1 MAFFKLRRLQLGT
14 AMALVLMVAG
24 PSLAAPEAKPAATT
38 PEVHFDVASVDT
50 FAGAFLAAR
59 TADNDYDYESAIKLY
74 RTALKF
80 DPGNVE
86 VRERLM
92 VCLFMNANFEEGV
105 AESAKLKDDPS
116 IERIATIARGIDA
129 IRNKNFAG
137 AHQLLKYS
145 GPNELDRM
153 VNTLLV
159 AWAQFGEGKTK
170 EAIATIDQMKGPDWY
185 SVFRNY
191 NAGMIAAAAGD
202 TDTAR
207 KRLTDTLSNRE
218 EGAAASDTY
227 MRAVTALASLEAA
240 AGNKQ
245 QALDAISA
253 GEAFAPGYV
262 PLAAFR
268 KQIEAGEKPPLGIKT
283 AVDGAASVLFSVGG
297 ALNQSLANAPDR
309 QGAQDIVAFYLTT
322 SYALSPQNADTAVLL
337 GGLAESLNQ
346 PQRAIYWYQKVPAN
360 SPLRRVSEL
369 QLGLNLAN
377 TGKTEEAKQH
387 LETAIKEDPR
397 DIRGYVA
404 YGSLLSDQKEYDE
417 MASNYDKA
425 VEVIGPLAKR
435 SDWSVFF
442 QRGIAYERLKKWD
455 KAEPNFKKA
464 LALYP
469 DQPQVLNYLG
479 YSWVDMNIHLDDGL
493 NMIKK
498 AVDLRPDDGYI
509 VDSLGWAYYRLNRFD
524 DAVEELEHAVEL
536 KAADAT
542 INDHLGDAY
551 WRVGRKLEAIFQW
564 QTALELK
571 PDDIEIPKIK
581 KKIANGLPPQQADA
595 SDPTKAR
602 DVTVAQADT
611 IIKQP
616 TDAKPADAAKQPVQP
631 ADDKAQQPAA
641 QQTEEKPADTIK
653 QPTDV
658 KPADTATEPVEQK
671 PADTMTKPADQ
682 KPADAAKQPVEQKPA
697 DAVTQPA
704 DQKPADNAVTA
715 PVESQS
721 HTVVKGDSLWNI
733 AKDQLGDGY
742 RFHEIIKLNP
752 GLRRHPDRLQPGQML
767 KLPDG
772 QK

>member
-1 MAFFKLRRLQLGT
+1 MALSKLRWLKYGT
-14 AMALVLMVAG
+14 AMAIVLAAAG
-24 PSLAAPEAKPAATT
+24 SSLAAQEAKPAAV
-38 PEVHFDVASVDT
+38 PAPVHFDAAAVDT
-50 FAGAFLAAR
+50 FSGALLAAR
-59 TADNDYDYESAIKLY
+59 TADNDYDYPTAITLY

-80 DPGNVE
+80 APGNVD

-92 VCLFMNANFEEGV
+92 VCLFMNGDFEQGV
-105 AESAKLKDDPS
+105 AEATKLKDDPAV
-116 IERIATIARGIDA
+116 ERIATISRGIDA
-129 IRNKNFAG
+129 IRNKNFPEAYK
-137 AHQLLKYS
+137 LLQYS

-159 AWAQFGEGKTK
+159 AWGKFGEGKAK
-170 EAIATIDQMKGPDWY
+170 DAIATIDKMKGPDWY

-191 NAGMIAAAAGD
+191 NAGMIAAASGD
-202 TDTAR
+202 IDTAR
-207 KRLTDTLSNRE
+207 KRLVDTIANRE
-218 EGAAASDTY
+218 EGGAASDTY
-227 MRAVTALASLEAA
+227 MRAVIALASLEAG

-245 QALDAISA
+245 KALDAISA

-268 KQIEAGEKPPLGIKT
+268 KQIEAGQKPPLAVRT
-283 AVDGAASVLFSVGG
+283 AIDGAAAVLFSVGG

-322 SYALSPQNADTAVLL
+322 SYALAPTNSDTAVLL
-337 GGLAESLNQ
+337 GGLAESLDQ
-346 PQRAIYWYQKVPAN
+346 PLRAIQWYQKVAVD

-377 TGKTEEAKQH
+377 TGKTDEAKQH
-387 LETAIKEDPR
+387 LQAAIKGDPN

-404 YGSLLSDQKEYDE
+404 YGSFLSDQKQYPE
-417 MASNYDKA
+417 MAATYDKA

-442 QRGIAYERLKKWD
+442 QRGIAYERLKQWD
-455 KAEPNFKKA
+455 KAEPNFKRA
-464 LALYP
+464 LELFP

-479 YSWVDMNIHLDDGL
+479 YSWVDMNIHLDEGL
-493 NMIKK
+493 NMIRK

-571 PDDIEIPKIK
+571 PEQGDIAKIR
-581 KKIANGLPPQQADA
+581 KKIATGLPPLET
-595 SDPTKAR
+595 S
-602 DVTVAQADT
+602 VTPAEKPAVDVAQAE
-611 IIKQP
+611 
-616 TDAKPADAAKQPVQP
+616 
-631 ADDKAQQPAA
+631 PAA
-641 QQTEEKPADTIK
+641 QSDAGKDGTEKPADPVKVDPAKVDPAKNEPVKTE
-653 QPTDV
+653 PVMVDPANGDG
-658 KPADTATEPVEQK
+658 KPADTKTAPVEQK
-671 PADTMTKPADQ
+671 PADTKVAPVDVKPADG
-682 KPADAAKQPVEQKPA
+682 AA
-697 DAVTQPA
+697 
-704 DQKPADNAVTA
+704 TA
-715 PVESQS
+715 PVDGQS
-721 HTVVKGDSLWNI
+721 HTVIKGDSLWNI
-733 AKDQLGDGY
+733 AKELLGDGY

-752 GLRRHPDRLQPGQML
+752 ELRRDPDMLQPGQML
-767 KLPDG
+767 KLPE
-772 QK
+772 QKK

>member
-1 MAFFKLRRLQLGT
+1 MALSKLRWLKYGT
-14 AMALVLMVAG
+14 AVALVVAAAG
-24 PSLAAPEAKPAATT
+24 SALAAQEAKPAPVPA
-38 PEVHFDVASVDT
+38 PVHFDAAAVDT
-50 FAGAFLAAR
+50 FSGALLAAR
-59 TADNDYDYESAIKLY
+59 TADNDYDYPTAITLY

-80 DPGNVE
+80 APGNVD

-92 VCLFMNANFEEGV
+92 VCLFMNGNFEEGV
-105 AESAKLKDDPS
+105 AEATRLKDDPAV
-116 IERIATIARGIDA
+116 ERIATISRGIDA
-129 IRNKNFAG
+129 IRKKDFAG
-137 AHQLLKYS
+137 AYKLLQYS

-153 VNTLLV
+153 VNILLV
-159 AWAQFGEGKTK
+159 AWGQFGEGKAK
-170 EAIATIDQMKGPDWY
+170 EAIATIDKMKGPDWY

-191 NAGMIAAAAGD
+191 NAGMIAAASGD
-202 TDTAR
+202 IETAR
-207 KRLTDTLSNRE
+207 KRLSETIANRE
-218 EGAAASDTY
+218 EGGAASDTY
-227 MRAVTALASLEAA
+227 MRAVMALASLEAG

-245 QALDAISA
+245 KALDAISV

-268 KQIEAGEKPPLGIKT
+268 KQIEAGQKPPLAIRT
-283 AVDGAASVLFSVGG
+283 AIDGAASVLFSVGG

-322 SYALSPQNADTAVLL
+322 SYALSPENSDTAVLL
-337 GGLAESLNQ
+337 GGLAESLDQ
-346 PQRAIYWYQKVPAN
+346 PQRAIQWYQKVAVD

-387 LETAIKEDPR
+387 LQAAIKGDPS

-404 YGSLLSDQKEYDE
+404 YGSFLSDQKQYPE
-417 MASNYDKA
+417 MAATYDKA

-442 QRGIAYERLKKWD
+442 QRGIAYERLKQWD
-455 KAEPNFKKA
+455 KAEPNFKRA
-464 LALYP
+464 LELFP

-479 YSWVDMNIHLDDGL
+479 YSWVDMNIHLDEGL
-493 NMIKK
+493 NMIRK

-564 QTALELK
+564 QTSLELK
-571 PDDIEIPKIK
+571 PEEGDIAKIR
-581 KKIANGLPPQQADA
+581 KKIADGLPALQTSVAPSEKKPAVD
-595 SDPTKAR
+595 
-602 DVTVAQADT
+602 VAQAEPAAQSDAVKAGDKDGSEKPADPVKVEPAKADPAKADPVKSDPVKTEPVTVDPAKGDGKPADT
-611 IIKQP
+611 KVAP
-616 TDAKPADAAKQPVQP
+616 VEDKPADGKMAPEDAKPADAAVTTP
-631 ADDKAQQPAA
+631 ADG
-641 QQTEEKPADTIK
+641 
-653 QPTDV
+653 
-658 KPADTATEPVEQK
+658 
-671 PADTMTKPADQ
+671 
-682 KPADAAKQPVEQKPA
+682 
-697 DAVTQPA
+697 
-704 DQKPADNAVTA
+704 
-715 PVESQS
+715 QS
-721 HTVVKGDSLWNI
+721 HTVIKGDSLWNI
-733 AKDQLGDGY
+733 AKDLLGDGY

-752 GLRRHPDRLQPGQML
+752 VLRRNPDMLQPGQML
-767 KLPDG
+767 KLPG